1 MPKAFYPK
9 HQGPPK
15 RGAVKCFFSLLGQGV
30 AEKGR
35 ERRNYTP
42 ATYITVP
49 YKTFFIAPRLL
60 GRLTSKI
67 YTLTKKEYLIHI

>member
-60 GRLTSKI
+60 RQRSCIIKNI
-67 YTLTKKEYLIHI
+67 YQL